1 MNTKAQLISK
11 FKCEYNTMESFME
24 EFLEKLL
31 EHKVICDY
39 VCERTNRGFDV
50 AIKKNDSSSI
60 IYIPIIL

>member
-1 MNTKAQLISK
+1 
-11 FKCEYNTMESFME
+11 MESFME